1 MLGHTCH
8 NLPRRRRRCVP
19 DVERR
24 PASVQIA
31 DHYRDRILAGELSPG
46 DRLPSAA
53 DLAAQWHVAKQTVTR
68 AVGRLQVEGAVY
80 TTPRGTFVASDDRII
95 RSPRPIR
102 HGKGERVKLDEVG
115 IVLAPNYVAELLD
128 LEPGAMVIR
137 RQEVTTL
144 RGKPQMLS
152 VDWIATGNV
161 MAEAELLGPLGP
173 DGPAAVIATVTGRRV
188 THAQDHIEG
197 READAREAHALKIP
211 VGSAILAGAHVW
223 SDQEGVILY
232 GEWVMPPKRV
242 VSYSYEVAE

>member
-137 RQEVTTL
+137 R
-144 RGKPQMLS
+144 
-152 VDWIATGNV
+152 
-161 MAEAELLGPLGP
+161 
-173 DGPAAVIATVTGRRV
+173 RV